1 MRRNR
6 LAGLALIAGLAGGG
20 VTGALFGGPGISGAQ
35 ETPTTTAPADDAAP
49 APEGRGHGGP
59 GGPRGCHGGH
69 RGAGLDAA
77 ATALGMTTEE
87 LRAQLDAD
95 TTIADVAKAKNVDV
109 QKVIDAMVADAKA
122 HLAQAVTDGRLT
134 QAEADAKAAA
144 LTERIT
150 QHVNEGK
157 PARGDRP
164 APPAA
169 A

>member
-20 VTGALFGGPGISGAQ
+20 VIGALFGGPATSGAQ
-35 ETPTTTAPADDAAP
+35 EAPATTTAPPADAP
-49 APEGRGHGGP
+49 APDGPGRPGGCIGGHG
-59 GGPRGCHGGH
+59 R
-69 RGAGLDAA
+69 GLDAA
-77 ATALGMTTEE
+77 ATALGMTPAE
-87 LRAQLDAD
+87 LRGQLDED
-95 TTIADVAKAKNVDV
+95 TTIADVAAAKNVEV

-122 HLAQAVTDGRLT
+122 HLDQAVTDGRLT
-134 QAEADAKAAA
+134 QAEADAKKAD

-150 QHVNEGK
+150 TLVNEGK
-157 PARGDRP
+157 PARGVRP

>member
-20 VTGALFGGPGISGAQ
+20 VAGALFGGPGISGAQ
-35 ETPTTTAPADDAAP
+35 EAPTTTAPADDAAP
-49 APEGRGHGGP
+49 QPGPDGRAPGGP
-59 GGPRGCHGGH
+59 GCAGGH

-77 ATALGMTTEE
+77 ATALGMTREE
-87 LRAQLDAD
+87 LRAQLDED
-95 TTIADVAKAKNVDV
+95 TTIADVAGAENVDV

-134 QAEADAKAAA
+134 QAEADAKAAT

-150 QHVNEGK
+150 QHVNEGRL
-157 PARGDRP
+157 ARGERP
-164 APPAA
+164 APPA
-169 A
+169 

>member
-35 ETPTTTAPADDAAP
+35 EATTSTTAPANDAAP
-49 APEGRGHGGP
+49 GPEGRGPGGP
-59 GGPRGCHGGH
+59 GCIGGH

-77 ATALGMTTEE
+77 ATALGMTREE
-87 LRAQLDAD
+87 LRAELDED
-95 TTIADVAKAKNVDV
+95 TTIADVAEARNVDV

-122 HLAQAVTDGRLT
+122 HLAEKVAEGRLT
-134 QAEADAKAAA
+134 QAEADAKAAT

-150 QHVNEGK
+150 QLVNEGK

-169 A
+169 

>member
-1 MRRNR
+1 MVRKH

-20 VTGALFGGPGISGAQ
+20 VAGALFGAPGVSGAQ
-35 ETPTTTAPADDAAP
+35 EAPTTTTPPATTAPAPDGAD
-49 APEGRGHGGP
+49 RP
-59 GGPRGCHGGH
+59 GGCIGGH

-77 ATALGMTTEE
+77 ATALGMTPEE
-87 LRAQLDAD
+87 LRSQLDAEV
-95 TTIADVAKAKNVDV
+95 TIADVAESRNVDV

-122 HLAQAVTDGRLT
+122 HLSQAVAAGRLT
-134 QAEADAKAAA
+134 QAQADAKAAT

-157 PARGDRP
+157 PPRGERP

>member
-20 VTGALFGGPGISGAQ
+20 MAGALFGGPGISGAQ

-49 APEGRGHGGP
+49 GPEGRGPGGP
-59 GGPRGCHGGH
+59 GGCHGGH

-87 LRAQLDAD
+87 LRAQLDVD

-122 HLAQAVTDGRLT
+122 HLDQAVTDGRLT
-134 QAEADAKAAA
+134 QAEADAKKAD
-144 LTERIT
+144 LTDRIT
-150 QHVNEGK
+150 TLVNEGP

-169 A
+169 

>member
-6 LAGLALIAGLAGGG
+6 LAGLALIAGLAGGA

-35 ETPTTTAPADDAAP
+35 EAPTTTAPADDAAP
-49 APEGRGHGGP
+49 APGPEGRGPGGP
-59 GGPRGCHGGH
+59 GGCIGGP

-77 ATALGMTTEE
+77 ATALGMTAEE

-122 HLAQAVTDGRLT
+122 HLDQAVTDGRLT
-134 QAEADAKAAA
+134 QAEADAKKAD

-150 QHVNEGK
+150 TLVNEGP

-169 A
+169 

>member
-1 MRRNR
+1 MQRRNR

-35 ETPTTTAPADDAAP
+35 EAPTTTAPADDAAP
-49 APEGRGHGGP
+49 HPGGP
-59 GGPRGCHGGH
+59 GCIGGP

-77 ATALGMTTEE
+77 ATALGMTRDE

-134 QAEADAKAAA
+134 QAEADAKQADLEA
-144 LTERIT
+144 RIT
-150 QHVNEGK
+150 SLVNDGP
-157 PARGDRP
+157 PARPQRP
-164 APPAA
+164 AA
-169 A
+169 